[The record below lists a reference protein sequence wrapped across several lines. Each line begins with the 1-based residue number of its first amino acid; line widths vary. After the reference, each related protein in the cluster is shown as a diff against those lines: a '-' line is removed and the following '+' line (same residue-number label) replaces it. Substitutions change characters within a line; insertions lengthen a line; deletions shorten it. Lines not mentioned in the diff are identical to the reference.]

1 MQDAQQHASRKRR
14 ALVDLLND
22 YFCTM
27 PKQRPYAVLF
37 DLDGTLID
45 SIGLLLACMKHSFE
59 GRTHAPTEEEWIAGI
74 GTPLAKQLEPYA
86 TSPEDVQLL
95 VSRYR
100 SFQHEAHDRMTTTFE
115 GVTETLETLRANG
128 HPMALVTSKG
138 NSMMLKS
145 MRFTNIERF
154 MTSMIGAD
162 SCEIHKPDPFPVHL
176 ALRELG
182 YEPNEAVFVGD
193 SPHDIA
199 AGNAAGVTSIAA
211 LWGPF
216 KREDLKSSRPAYFL
230 DDIRGLVPLM
240 ERIQSGT
247 AV

>member
-1 MQDAQQHASRKRR
+1 LILQR
-14 ALVDLLND
+14 D
-22 YFCTM
+22 YFAPM
-27 PKQRPYAVLF
+27 LKRRPYAVLF

-45 SIGLLLACMKHSFE
+45 SIDLLLACMKHAFE
-59 GRTHAPTEEEWIAGI
+59 GRKHAPTDAEWIAGI
-74 GTPLAKQLEPYA
+74 GTPLARQLEPYA
-86 TSPEDVQLL
+86 TSPADVDVL

-100 SFQHEAHDRMTTTFE
+100 TFQHEAHDRMTRTFD
-115 GVTETLETLRANG
+115 GVFETLEKLHETG

-138 NSMMLKS
+138 NNMMLKS
-145 MRFTNIERF
+145 MRFTNIEKF
-154 MTSMIGAD
+154 MSSMIGAD

-176 ALRELG
+176 ALSELG
-182 YEPNEAVFVGD
+182 YKPAEAVFVGD

-216 KREDLKSSRPAYFL
+216 TREMLEPARPTYFL
-230 DDIRGLVPLM
+230 DDIRGLIPLI
-240 ERIQSGT
+240 ERIQNVV